1 MSYSNEEIKALIE
14 EVEWQIGAVE
24 KPSAI
29 NCNKM
34 LEVIK
39 QLRSKVNNFGVLD
52 NVSVSSFNEV
62 IDFVEN
68 DLSAGTDDYT
78 REELYKKYN
87 ER

>member
-1 MSYSNEEIKALIE
+1 MNTEEEIKTLIE

-39 QLRSKVNNFGVLD
+39 QLQSQVKN
-52 NVSVSSFNEV
+52 
-62 IDFVEN
+62 N
-68 DLSAGTDDYT
+68 DLLNIVSLSDLEQILKSESVYWTLRTG
-78 REELYKKYN
+78 
-87 ER
+87 

>member
-14 EVEWQIGAVE
+14 EVEWQIEAVE

-39 QLRSKVNNFGVLD
+39 QLKKVNNSGVLD
-52 NVSVSSFNEV
+52 SVSDIDPRKFYCHNNIGTIDKDMCNEQC
-62 IDFVEN
+62 DKC
-68 DLSAGTDDYT
+68 
-78 REELYKKYN
+78 KKVTIK
-87 ER
+87 